1 MMGPQLENN
10 NSDNDEI
17 SDFSEESNTEFIS
30 SGSEEENEEENE
42 EAELEN
48 NYFADAHAPLYR
60 DAPLTI
66 IDSMLLILSLL
77 LHHNV
82 TMQCLADIIMVI
94 NLHCALDG
102 LKKNS
107 LYKFEKSFAFGK
119 TRIQKHFY
127 GSTCIRDL
135 RSQDAM
141 CPSCPRKK
149 ISYFVILPFLEQL
162 KEMYKRKEFY
172 NSLQNRF

>member
-1 MMGPQLENN
+1 MVGAHLDNN
-10 NSDNDEI
+10 PEKEEI
-17 SDFSEESNTEFIS
+17 SNFSEESNMEFSS

-42 EAELEN
+42 EAEPEN
-48 NYFADAHAPLYR
+48 NDFA

-66 IDSMLLILSLL
+66 VDNMLLILNLL

-82 TMQCLADIIMVI
+82 TMQCLADIITVI

-102 LKKNS
+102 FKKNS
-107 LYKFEKSFAFGK
+107 LYKFKKFFALGK
-119 TRIQKHFY
+119 DRIQKHFY
-127 GSTCIRDL
+127 CSKCIRDL
-135 RSQDAM
+135 RSLDDI

-149 ISYFVILPFLEQL
+149 NSYFVILPFLEQL

-172 NSLQNRF
+172 NSL